1 MNNALFLDIPT
12 IIKTNSKQDFPIH
25 REDWYI
31 PQTIKDIIKKHLE
44 FNYKI
49 VLVGNYPEVYV
60 NKKESN
66 PIENLL
72 RNIAEKLEEDF
83 KLKPC
88 SINYDYCTDSASFE
102 HLPLPGMFYNLAY
115 EHELLL
121 GYSFIIT
128 NVTIGKFIQQYSGI
142 KPIIV

>member
-31 PQTIKDIIKKHLE
+31 PQSVKDIIKKHLE

-49 VLVGNYPEVYV
+49 VLIGNYPDVPV
-60 NKKESN
+60 TKRHRN
-66 PIENLL
+66 PIEDLL
-72 RNIAEKLEEDF
+72 ANIAETIETDF
-83 KLKPC
+83 KLPYN
-88 SINYDYCTDSASFE
+88 SIVYDYCTDSASFE

-128 NVTIGKFIQQYSGI
+128 NPTVGKFIQQYSGV
-142 KPIIV
+142 KPLIL